1 MGHWAEGRLPEL
13 KQQLGI
19 SGDEHDAELLPY
31 VRQAQSEIE
40 VLAGHRFES
49 RPFALHI
56 DHGGLPFVATLDMQT
71 ATMRANSECWPIADP
86 IHPEFANILQIGRAQ
101 NLASQ
106 AIGKAEALC
115 AGAAVLAAV
124 HRDGWL
130 SLAPRAWFVE
140 QRKARPALEFGREL
154 MDQGRHVQV
163 PVATFGVG
171 GWWVQLSRRIYFI
184 TKDTPDEPSLVE
196 LLMPPGDGLALV
208 AGEPI
213 LIVARMTE
221 HPSDWAFVA
230 RVWLGEF
237 QLHPRAWQLT
247 SQAVHA
253 NGVPILCL
261 DEQSTP
267 EEVVA
272 QILLAA
278 YWHGYLEANDAAIP
292 PALARAFP
300 QQVAR
305 VRRGTG
311 APDDQEAATLLFER
325 LLRPGFDPT
334 RGAGSIRHYV
344 ARHATTLIRAHR
356 TSEVEFQPWHKLGIN
371 ERHYYKLLARFGH
384 KELDGRYELDD
395 DTLATIGTYL
405 DDRQRHGDAMALL
418 RSRGFGDAAAR
429 KWLQRHSIEEIRTAR
444 PRQPREPD

>member
-237 QLHPRAWQLT
+237 QLHPRA
-247 SQAVHA
+247 
-253 NGVPILCL
+253 
-261 DEQSTP
+261 
-267 EEVVA
+267 
-272 QILLAA
+272 
-278 YWHGYLEANDAAIP
+278 
-292 PALARAFP
+292 
-300 QQVAR
+300 
-305 VRRGTG
+305 
-311 APDDQEAATLLFER
+311 
-325 LLRPGFDPT
+325 
-334 RGAGSIRHYV
+334 
-344 ARHATTLIRAHR
+344 
-356 TSEVEFQPWHKLGIN
+356 
-371 ERHYYKLLARFGH
+371 
-384 KELDGRYELDD
+384 
-395 DTLATIGTYL
+395 
-405 DDRQRHGDAMALL
+405 
-418 RSRGFGDAAAR
+418 
-429 KWLQRHSIEEIRTAR
+429 
-444 PRQPREPD
+444 